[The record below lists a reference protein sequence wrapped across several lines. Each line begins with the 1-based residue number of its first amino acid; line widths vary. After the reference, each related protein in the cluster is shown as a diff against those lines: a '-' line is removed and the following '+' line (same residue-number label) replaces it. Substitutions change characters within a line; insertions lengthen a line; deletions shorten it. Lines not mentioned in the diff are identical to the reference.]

1 MELKVG
7 SGLETAIG
15 RLLIVGARVS
25 ALMVFAPF
33 LASATIAP
41 RIKAGFT
48 LVLTAL
54 LYPAVASDLPPLS
67 GAREWQIAG
76 GEFVVGL
83 IMGITLQFVFEGV
96 ELAGQVVGFQVGH
109 SLASVFNPLSDADT
123 PILANFYQAVALL
136 IFLQLDVHHWV
147 LRGLVKSFQYCPP
160 GTVLANPVVAEQ
172 IWRAAGGMLVIAV
185 QIAIPILLATMLIDI
200 SLGLV
205 GRASPQLP
213 VLFVGISVKSV
224 VALLVIVG
232 TLRFWPGLLEKYF
245 GQALATSEQLMHLA
259 R

>member
-1 MELKVG
+1 MG
-7 SGLETAIG
+7 SGLEMVIG
-15 RLLIVGARVS
+15 RALLVGARVS

-48 LVLTAL
+48 VALTAL
-54 LYPAVASDLPPLS
+54 LYPVVAPSLPTLS
-67 GAREWQIAG
+67 GARGWQVAG
-76 GEFVVGL
+76 GEFIVGL

-109 SLASVFNPLSDADT
+109 SLANLINPLSDAET
-123 PILANFYQAVALL
+123 PILSNFYQAVALL

-147 LRGLVKSFQYCPP
+147 LRGLAKSFEYCPP
-160 GTVLANPVVAEQ
+160 GMVVASPILAQ
-172 IWRAAGGMLVIAV
+172 QVWRADGGMLVMALQV
-185 QIAIPILLATMLIDI
+185 SIPVLLATIVIDI
-200 SLGLV
+200 ALGFL

-224 VALLVIVG
+224 VAFLVVMG

-245 GQALATSEQLMHLA
+245 GEALATSEQLMHLA

>member
-1 MELKVG
+1 VG
-7 SGLETAIG
+7 TGLETVVG
-15 RLLIVGARVS
+15 RVLIVGARVS

-33 LASATIAP
+33 LASATISP

-48 LVLTAL
+48 VALTAL
-54 LYPAVASDLPPLS
+54 LYSVVAPGLPPFS
-67 GAREWQIAG
+67 GAREWQVVG

-109 SLASVFNPLSDADT
+109 SLANVFNPMSDADT
-123 PILANFYQAVALL
+123 PLLSNFYQAVALL

-160 GTVLANPVVAEQ
+160 GMVVANAVVAEQ
-172 IWRAAGGMLVIAV
+172 IWRAAGGMLIMAV
-185 QIAIPILLATMLIDI
+185 QIAIPTLLATILIDI
-200 SLGLV
+200 ALGFL

-213 VLFVGISVKSV
+213 VMFVGISVKSV
-224 VALLVIVG
+224 VAFLVIMG
-232 TLRFWPGLLEKYF
+232 TLRFWPGLLERYF
-245 GQALATSEQLMHLA
+245 GQALAMSEQLMHLA

>member
-1 MELKVG
+1 M
-7 SGLETAIG
+7 
-15 RLLIVGARVS
+15 
-25 ALMVFAPF
+25 
-33 LASATIAP
+33 
-41 RIKAGFT
+41 
-48 LVLTAL
+48 
-54 LYPAVASDLPPLS
+54 
-67 GAREWQIAG
+67 AG

-96 ELAGQVVGFQVGH
+96 ELAGQIVGFQVGH
-109 SLASVFNPLSDADT
+109 SLANLINPLSDAET

-160 GTVLANPVVAEQ
+160 GMVVANPAVAEQ
-172 IWRAAGGMLVIAV
+172 IWRAAGGMLVMAV
-185 QIAIPILLATMLIDI
+185 QIAIPTLLATILIDI
-200 SLGLV
+200 ALGFL

-224 VALLVIVG
+224 VAFLVVMG
-232 TLRFWPGLLEKYF
+232 TLRFWPGLLERYF
-245 GQALATSEQLMHLA
+245 GEALATSEQLMHLA

>member
-1 MELKVG
+1 MG
-7 SGLETAIG
+7 WGLETVVG
-15 RLLIVGARVS
+15 RVLLVGARVS

-33 LASATIAP
+33 FASATIAP

-48 LVLTAL
+48 VVLTAL
-54 LYPAVASDLPPLS
+54 LYPAVAGDLPTLS
-67 GAREWQIAG
+67 GARGWQIAG
-76 GEFVVGL
+76 GEFLVGL

-123 PILANFYQAVALL
+123 PILSNFYQAVALL
-136 IFLQLDVHHWV
+136 IFLQMDVHHWV
-147 LRGLVKSFQYCPP
+147 LRGLAKSFQYCPP
-160 GTVLANPVVAEQ
+160 GMVVANPVMAEQ
-172 IWRAAGGMLVIAV
+172 VWRAAGGMLVMAV
-185 QIAIPILLATMLIDI
+185 QIAIPTLLATILIDI
-200 SLGLV
+200 SLGFL

-213 VLFVGISVKSV
+213 VLLVGISVKSV
-224 VALLVIVG
+224 VAFLVIVG

>member
-1 MELKVG
+1 
-7 SGLETAIG
+7 LETVVG
-15 RLLIVGARVS
+15 RVLMVGARVS

-41 RIKAGFT
+41 RIKAAFT
-48 LVLTAL
+48 VALTGL
-54 LYPAVASDLPPLS
+54 LYPAVAPDLPPLS
-67 GAREWQIAG
+67 AGNGWQVAG
-76 GEFVVGL
+76 GEFLVGL

-96 ELAGQVVGFQVGH
+96 ELAGQIVGFQVGH
-109 SLASVFNPLSDADT
+109 SLANLINPLSDAET
-123 PILANFYQAVALL
+123 PILSNFYQAVALL

-160 GTVLANPVVAEQ
+160 GMVVANPLVAEQ
-172 IWRAAGGMLVIAV
+172 VWRAAGGMLVMAV
-185 QIAIPILLATMLIDI
+185 QIAIPTLLATILIDI
-200 SLGLV
+200 ALGFL

-224 VALLVIVG
+224 VAFLVVMG
-232 TLRFWPGLLEKYF
+232 TLRFWPGLLERYF
-245 GQALATSEQLMHLA
+245 GEALATSERLMHLA

>member
-1 MELKVG
+1 MGWGLQTVVG
-7 SGLETAIG
+7 
-15 RLLIVGARVS
+15 RVLLVGARVS

-33 LASATIAP
+33 FASVTIAP

-48 LVLTAL
+48 VVLTAL
-54 LYPAVASDLPPLS
+54 LYPAVAGDLPTLS
-67 GAREWQIAG
+67 GARGWQIAG
-76 GEFVVGL
+76 GEFLVGL

-96 ELAGQVVGFQVGH
+96 ELAGQVIGFQVGH
-109 SLASVFNPLSDADT
+109 SLANLINPLADAET

-136 IFLQLDVHHWV
+136 IFLQMDVHHWV
-147 LRGLVKSFQYCPP
+147 LRGLAKSFQYCPP
-160 GTVLANPVVAEQ
+160 GMVVANPVMAEQ
-172 IWRAAGGMLVIAV
+172 VWRAAGGMLVMAV
-185 QIAIPILLATMLIDI
+185 QIAIPTLLATILIDI
-200 SLGLV
+200 SLGFL

-224 VALLVIVG
+224 VAFLVIVG